1 MPRKDGV
8 KFWQKEIL
16 RESRIQ
22 TIFIPRG
29 RKKYMGIKNPD
40 HLYPEVY
47 SIDLVRLLCQK
58 MKWKLPA
65 MPQTKQFVHINIFY
79 FVNYNTSM
87 RHANWPRR
95 TEKPT
100 KIYWTALAELASP
113 FVPQDQI
120 TSNQHN
126 RRMILLLFWA
136 SCTCYSQTSLSKGGN
151 PELLLQRYRKAA
163 STHWA

>member
-58 MKWKLPA
+58 MK
-65 MPQTKQFVHINIFY
+65 
-79 FVNYNTSM
+79 
-87 RHANWPRR
+87 
-95 TEKPT
+95 
-100 KIYWTALAELASP
+100 
-113 FVPQDQI
+113 
-120 TSNQHN
+120 
-126 RRMILLLFWA
+126 
-136 SCTCYSQTSLSKGGN
+136 
-151 PELLLQRYRKAA
+151 
-163 STHWA
+163 